1 MAHFKTAHSQK
12 ILPLDVKVTEEL
24 KVGDLVK
31 FTAGTP
37 ATIAKVASLSEATHM
52 VALSDETIGGNFVPT
67 DRKIYAPSDK
77 VAASGTAVKKVGLY
91 PLFDKADVIED

>member
-12 ILPLDVKVTEEL
+12 ILPLDVKVTAEL
-24 KVGDLVK
+24 VVGDLVV

-37 ATIAKVASLSEATHM
+37 ASIAKASSLAAATHM
-52 VALSDETIGGNFVPT
+52 VALSDETVGGNFVPT
-67 DRKIYAPSDK
+67 DMKNYAPSNK
-77 VAASGTAVKKVGLY
+77 VAASTTAKKVGLY